1 MSSGLISSQSAVER
15 CLCVNWAPDV
25 AMRIKT
31 PPAAFSSVSTVWDGT
46 YLNGLIGTEERI

>member
-1 MSSGLISSQSAVER
+1 MSSGLISSQSAVGR

-31 PPAAFSSVSTVWDGT
+31 PLQPFLVFPLFGDGT